1 MEKMKDYWFAW
12 GLFLLFYLFGLSF
25 LSFLGL
31 FFLVLWFLKKKPLFW
46 WFVLLMFLVNIL
58 VFRTLTLFL
67 FFSLLFYLCSREKNR
82 MLSVSGNFSFLQW
95 PLILTFFV
103 LVFDLYFFSTNFR
116 FMLGASCFLFFLIM
130 LFYCR
135 YFFKNVSVISD
146 LILSFVFSQLFFIL
160 YFLPFGNITNAGVM
174 TISLLALVNYQ
185 KNHSLKQ
192 LLALMILCALLLFLS
207 GIKPR

>member
-46 WFVLLMFLVNIL
+46 WFVLLLFLVNIL

-67 FFSLLFYLCSREKNR
+67 FFSLLFYLFSREKNR
-82 MLSVSGNFSFLQW
+82 MLS
-95 PLILTFFV
+95 
-103 LVFDLYFFSTNFR
+103 NFR